1 MKMKNNTKSV
11 HLLCSPFARL
21 TRPESTRYDKKRK
34 GAKHKHLRYFP
45 SLDARYL
52 GPPSTER
59 TRDKKKMRKK
69 LDGYVLFVIVE
80 VIRRALWSLSWVGK
94 DVGKH
99 RERWIFLRACPSF
112 AFLPV

>member
-1 MKMKNNTKSV
+1 
-11 HLLCSPFARL
+11 
-21 TRPESTRYDKKRK
+21 
-34 GAKHKHLRYFP
+34 
-45 SLDARYL
+45 
-52 GPPSTER
+52 
-59 TRDKKKMRKK
+59 MRKK